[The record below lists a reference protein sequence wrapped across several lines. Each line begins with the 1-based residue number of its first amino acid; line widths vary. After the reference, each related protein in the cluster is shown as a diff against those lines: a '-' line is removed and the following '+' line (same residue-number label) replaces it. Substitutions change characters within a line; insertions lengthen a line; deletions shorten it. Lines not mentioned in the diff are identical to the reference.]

1 MTEQTA
7 ESNNPPGLRKI
18 GRLRLV
24 SAAAA
29 IGILIVL
36 AGVYGIEHFRS
47 NPADAACRPA
57 VNIASG
63 SRRSLKARW
72 RRWRRRRRRSVCPI

>member
-7 ESNNPPGLRKI
+7 ESDNPSALRKI

-36 AGVYGIEHFRS
+36 AGVYGIEHSAKQSGRCRL
-47 NPADAACRPA
+47 PA
-57 VNIASG
+57 G
-63 SRRSLKARW
+63 G
-72 RRWRRRRRRSVCPI
+72 

>member
-1 MTEQTA
+1 MTEQAA
-7 ESNNPPGLRKI
+7 ESKDPPVLRKI

-36 AGVYGIEHFRS
+36 AGVYGIEHFAKQSGRCRL
-47 NPADAACRPA
+47 PA
-57 VNIASG
+57 G
-63 SRRSLKARW
+63 G
-72 RRWRRRRRRSVCPI
+72 